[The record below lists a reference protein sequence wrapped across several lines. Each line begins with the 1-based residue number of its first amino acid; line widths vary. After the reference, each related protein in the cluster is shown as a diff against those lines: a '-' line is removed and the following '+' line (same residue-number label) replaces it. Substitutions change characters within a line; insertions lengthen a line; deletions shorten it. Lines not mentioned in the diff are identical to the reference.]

1 LFLQQTKVT
10 DAGLK
15 HLPDWPGLK
24 LLYRQGSQ
32 VTKEGVNEY
41 RKAFPK
47 CHLIYWAQFDA
58 LASGLIEF
66 PPYHH
71 GMTMEHL

>member
-1 LFLQQTKVT
+1 
-10 DAGLK
+10 
-15 HLPDWPGLK
+15 
-24 LLYRQGSQ
+24 